1 MLRTPHPRGLV
12 IGVVRIGIVFGRFGP
27 VSVFSVSAR
36 DASAPSQRKRHPPPR
51 RAAVRGEA
59 QAYSQDRVVLRIRKQ
74 LASRPADGLHAQNAH
89 GGHGRARHARARVRV
104 VFVGPTFRAIRREAE
119 RIGARRRA
127 RRVGGLCHLRR
138 AGTVGSV
145 PEPGARSRALH
156 RGRGFR
162 ERKRSDARVRVRRRR
177 LRLSPRGGGGGGAS
191 ARRYHRRL
199 RVVAFFFVRL
209 APVEAQVLEVPVL
222 LLVLGR
228 GRTLERGPGRVVG
241 VVGVRGVAEPDLRGA
256 GLAAAGADAAGGPCG
271 VADQVQAVQPGVQ
284 PRVRRQIPNRRG
296 TVLLRSRQPERPR
309 GRGRRGS
316 RAQGNARGGV
326 ERRGRRVYARRRVSR
341 RRRRL
346 CLVARRR
353 GVVGSRAL
361 FFFASL
367 GIDRHLN
374 KTAPPRV
381 PLEPIPPR
389 GRAQRPQRVPRYAS
403 SPFPGVVV
411 FDGGDFFFRERGGE
425 RRLRFRFVHDVVRRL
440 VASIPRREERAK
452 VLRPVRAYF
461 QRNAADD
468 RRARRRVARVAVED
482 RLVHRLGDAERRRR
496 RAQSGDRGGR
506 DASTEREE
514 SVLEKALRR
523 GNAF

>member
-89 GGHGRARHARARVRV
+89 GGHGRARD
-104 VFVGPTFRAIRREAE
+104 VGPTFAKKIFRAIRREAE

-241 VVGVRGVAEPDLRGA
+241 VVGVRGVAEPDLRGT
-256 GLAAAGADAAGGPCG
+256 GLAAAGADAAGGPRG

-468 RRARRRVARVAVED
+468 RRARRRVARIAVED

-514 SVLEKALRR
+514 RILEKALRR